1 MPVPLHQIVERTRR
15 KFIGLIIGDGEEI
28 IVQTDNINHMR
39 RLFEK
44 PIGSNKP
51 VNEGR

>member
-1 MPVPLHQIVERTRR
+1 MSDETRSNLLNGKP
-15 KFIGLIIGDGEEI
+15 KFISLVIGDGEEI
-28 IVQTDNINHMR
+28 IVQTDNINHMC

-51 VNEGR
+51 VNERR